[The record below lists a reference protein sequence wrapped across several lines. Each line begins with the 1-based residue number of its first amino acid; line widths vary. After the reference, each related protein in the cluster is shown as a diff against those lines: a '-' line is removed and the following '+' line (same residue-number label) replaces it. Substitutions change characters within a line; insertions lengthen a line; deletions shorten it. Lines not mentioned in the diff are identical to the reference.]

1 MQDISLHLLDIIENS
16 VRAKARNIWLTIII
30 SHSANL
36 LQIIVKD
43 DGSGMDYE
51 TLQAAQNPFYTT
63 KIERVKKV
71 GLGIPLFKEN
81 AERCDGCF
89 KIESVI
95 GKGTIITAEFAY
107 DHIDRMPLGSI
118 TDTIL
123 ISIMG
128 HEQTD
133 IHLDLLNQ
141 KADGND
147 LEFKFSTALVKKE
160 LGDIPLTYPD
170 VITFLNEMLNE
181 GIKDT
186 DMEEN

>member
-16 VRAKARNIWLTIII
+16 VRAKARNIWITILIQ
-30 SHSANL
+30 HSDNL
-36 LQIIVKD
+36 LRIIVKD
-43 DGSGMDYE
+43 DGSGMDYD

-63 KIERVKKV
+63 KTERIKKV

-81 AERCDGCF
+81 AERCDGSF
-89 KIESVI
+89 IIESLI
-95 GKGTIITAEFAY
+95 GKGTTITADFAY

-123 ISIMG
+123 TSIMG
-128 HEQTD
+128 HNQTD

-141 KADGND
+141 KLDTDA
-147 LEFKFSTALVKKE
+147 LEFKFSTALVKQE

-181 GIKDT
+181 GINNT

>member
-16 VRAKARNIWLTIII
+16 VRAKARNIWLTILIR
-30 SHSANL
+30 HSADL
-36 LQIIVKD
+36 LQITVKD

-63 KIERVKKV
+63 KIDRVKKI

-81 AERCDGCF
+81 AERCDGSF
-89 KIESVI
+89 RIESII
-95 GKGTIITAEFAY
+95 GKGTTIIAEFAY

-118 TDTIL
+118 SDTIL
-123 ISIMG
+123 TSILG
-128 HEQTD
+128 HEHTD
-133 IHLDLLNQ
+133 IHLDLLNY
-141 KADGND
+141 KSDKEI
-147 LEFKFSTALVKKE
+147 LEFKFSTALVRKE

-181 GIKDT
+181 GIKYT